1 MILGATTMNNK
12 KDILI
17 VDDIS
22 VNLSFFH
29 EILKDTYNIRL
40 TTNGKLAI
48 ESAKKKCPDLII
60 LDVKMPILDGYEVCK
75 ILKSDPVT
83 KNAPVIFITGS
94 IDSDDRDKGY
104 AVGGI
109 DYLIKPFDSNELKS
123 KLKSTLE
130 GIQKVE

>member
-1 MILGATTMNNK
+1 MKKNK

-17 VDDIS
+17 VDDVS
-22 VNLSFFH
+22 VNLSFFY
-29 EILKDTYNIRL
+29 EILKDSYNVRL

-48 ESAKKKCPDLII
+48 ESAKRKCPDLFI
-60 LDVKMPILDGYEVCK
+60 LDVKMPILNGYEVCK

-94 IDSDDRDKGY
+94 IESDDREKGY

-109 DYLIKPFDSNELKS
+109 GYLIKPFDSHALKA

-130 GIQKVE
+130 RLQEGK